1 MAFAS
6 NVTSFAEYFPL
17 RNPTEEDFKGLCQSL
32 WDWRDCSGC
41 GNRGNCSMVTC
52 KWTQQPSLLPY
63 CSFYRVATYRYT
75 ADDWFKS
82 LPLLRNHQELHQ
94 LVQFIVDRPSISRE
108 CLIASYFNQDQHAQT
123 TEIDKSRAV
132 NLAYS
137 IITMLPCAETNSFHL
152 HCPESAPVTWKKG
165 RAACLVWET
174 TFPRGRGLTRE
185 EVRQVTT
192 KLSANR
198 LRECG
203 IEIID
208 TTDPRLH
215 LTITSAAED
224 KGIYVFHQAGFLKQH
239 LAYRNRHHPA
249 NE

>member
-1 MAFAS
+1 MS
-6 NVTSFAEYFPL
+6 Y
-17 RNPTEEDFKGLCQSL
+17 R
-32 WDWRDCSGC
+32 
-41 GNRGNCSMVTC
+41 
-52 KWTQQPSLLPY
+52 
-63 CSFYRVATYRYT
+63 SFYRAATYRYPS
-75 ADDWFKS
+75 DDWFKS
-82 LPLLRNHQELHQ
+82 LPLLRNHRELHQ

-165 RAACLVWET
+165 QAACLVWET
-174 TFPRGRGLTRE
+174 TFPRGEGLTRE

-192 KLSANR
+192 DLSANR
-198 LRECG
+198 LRECRS
-203 IEIID
+203 EIID

-215 LTITSAAED
+215 LTITSAEED
-224 KGIYVFHQAGFLKQH
+224 KGIYVFHQAGFVKQH
-239 LAYRNRHHPA
+239 LAYRNRHDPA
-249 NE
+249 DE